1 MAIRKKVGVFF
12 NTSTFFFLL
21 HQFHARGRSKGRCD
35 GREDGDS
42 DVDDF
47 LPKFV
52 LVHGSLVFS
61 C

>member
-1 MAIRKKVGVFF
+1 MSEDIAKEVYGLPPHTSLFLHPHAGGHAEGGGNGRK
-12 NTSTFFFLL
+12 
-21 HQFHARGRSKGRCD
+21 
-35 GREDGDS
+35 DGDS